1 MTCLHCHM
9 RNLRKSNFLTIVSS
23 SSCCIHMAN
32 ATCPSALRES
42 GKERAVS
49 ASLSSSQT
57 SRHDMCM
64 HECLH
69 VRMCGY
75 TRHTYIHTYVCMNAR
90 SIYVYT
96 NLRTYVGFIYLCMRV
111 CVLPTCSLYLKCP
124 PCVGY
129 SRGSHLLVRQW
140 RRAFLFFATSR
151 HLTTQSMRYSI
162 MSIYPLAGNRYF
174 KYLYIYANICIQE
187 YVNNKHIDSN

>member
-1 MTCLHCHM
+1 MYVCVNDLPALPHAKLAKKQLSHDRFFVELLHPYGVC
-9 RNLRKSNFLTIVSS
+9 NLSICFK
-23 SSCCIHMAN
+23 
-32 ATCPSALRES
+32 RES

-57 SRHDMCM
+57 SRHGMCM

-90 SIYVYT
+90 SSIYVYT

-111 CVLPTCSLYLKCP
+111 CVSAYLFTLFEVSSMRWIFQGLAFACSTMT
-124 PCVGY
+124 PCI
-129 SRGSHLLVRQW
+129 S
-140 RRAFLFFATSR
+140 FFR
-151 HLTTQSMRYSI
+151 HLTALNCAIDAILNYEYLSFSWQSI
-162 MSIYPLAGNRYF
+162 L
-174 KYLYIYANICIQE
+174 
-187 YVNNKHIDSN
+187 